1 MNKKQIFLFILS
13 ALLGAVFI
21 FSAYT
26 KLEPISYFE
35 FTIFSQLPVSQSLA
49 AFMARFFIGLEAGI
63 GLLLI
68 ANIFGSK
75 KWVLYSSL
83 LLLIAFTIHLVFLY
97 FTVGN
102 DVNCGCM
109 GTLVKMSPLS
119 SIVKNIVMMGVIVLL
134 IKYRNNDHK
143 KGYDWLALGMIVL
156 LIVAPYFVFPMKD
169 SYKQMSLDRMYNEEQ
184 PESPKKELR
193 DGKNIVC
200 FMSLTCGHC
209 FDAAAEI
216 SKISKENPDLP
227 FYFVFPMTV
236 EDPDEITEKLF
247 GFLNETNTANIP
259 FSFITKETFVDL
271 VHEAGASGTPVI
283 LWMNGNVI
291 ERKSTAAELDVK
303 EIEMWR
309 NSN

>member
-26 KLEPISYFE
+26 KIDPISYFE
-35 FTIFSQLPVSQSLA
+35 FTIFSQLPVSQSMA

-63 GLLLI
+63 GLLLM

-75 KWVLYSSL
+75 KWVLFSSM
-83 LLLIAFTIHLVFLY
+83 LLLIAFTIHLFFLY

-109 GTLVKMSPLS
+109 GNIIKMSPLAS
-119 SIVKNIVMMGVIVLL
+119 VVKNIVMMAVVFIL
-134 IKYRNNDHK
+134 IKFRNNDHK
-143 KGYDWLALGMIVL
+143 KGYNWLSIIVLAL
-156 LIVAPYFVFPMKD
+156 LIVIPYFAFPMKN
-169 SYKQMSLDRMYNEEQ
+169 SYKQMSLDKMYNEEQ
-184 PESPKKELR
+184 PEKPKKELR
-193 DGKNIVC
+193 NGKNIVC

-209 FDAAAEI
+209 IDAAIEI
-216 SKISKENPDLP
+216 SKINKEYPDLP

-236 EDPDEITEKLF
+236 QDPDEITDKLF

-259 FSFITKETFVDL
+259 FSFVTKETFVDL

-283 LWMNGNVI
+283 LWMNGNTI
-291 ERKSTAAELDVK
+291 ERKSNHSELEVK
-303 EIEMWR
+303 EIEMWLK
-309 NSN
+309 N